1 MSDPHVGAGCM
12 QPADSATQA
21 RKLGSVIRRTRKEY
35 MLTQPQ
41 LALMI
46 GISDRTLREIEK
58 GTGSPSVKAVLAI
71 LETLGLE
78 LDVR

>member
-1 MSDPHVGAGCM
+1 
-12 QPADSATQA
+12 
-21 RKLGSVIRRTRKEY
+21 

-41 LALMI
+41 LALMV

-58 GTGSPSVKAVLAI
+58 GTGSPSVKAVLAT

-78 LDVR
+78 LDIR

>member
-1 MSDPHVGAGCM
+1 M

-21 RKLGSVIRRTRKEY
+21 RKLGGVIQRTRKEY

-58 GTGSPSVKAVLAI
+58 GTGSPSVKAVLAT

>member
-1 MSDPHVGAGCM
+1 MSAPHVGAGCM

-21 RKLGSVIRRTRKEY
+21 RKLGGVIRRTRKEY

-58 GTGSPSVKAVLAI
+58 GTGSPSVKAVLAT